1 MNKQIYIINGSG
13 GVGKD
18 TVCAIAAEKY
28 AVRNIS
34 SITPITEIARCAGW
48 DGRKTPEARRLLA
61 RLKEVVTEYNDL
73 SFQYC
78 IGQLA
83 EFRAG
88 AEQILFVHIRE
99 PEEIARFRTAA
110 GDGCRTLLVQR
121 PSVEARGPLGNRAD
135 DLVATYPYDAVL
147 VNDGTVERL
156 RARVFAL
163 LEQGFTDES
172 I

>member
-1 MNKQIYIINGSG
+1 MNKLIYIINGSG

-18 TVCAIAAEKY
+18 TVCAIAAERY

-34 SITPITEIARCAGW
+34 SITPIEEVARCAGW

-61 RLKEVVTEYNDL
+61 RLKEVVTEYNDR

-78 IGQLA
+78 THQLA
-83 EFRAG
+83 AFEKSD
-88 AEQILFVHIRE
+88 EQILFVHIRE

-110 GDGCRTLLVQR
+110 GDGCRTLLVRR

-135 DLVATYPYDAVL
+135 DLVTAYPYDDVL
-147 VNDGTVERL
+147 MNDGTVEQL

-163 LEQGFTDES
+163 LQRELLPEGE
-172 I
+172 